1 MAVSLMPKPFKYFIV
16 YNNGVDELELTT
28 DPKGWQEHSIGFS
41 RSEDFGNNVE
51 VVVPLSFSGSGRI
64 LLKSLYEAAGV
75 FAKASIRIEKREN
88 DWSMVEF
95 YVYRLNFKS
104 YKDNLRFVEID
115 GIEDGLLSKFQTY
128 KDTQYEIPLPT
139 VNKEFLE
146 YTGASVTK
154 KNLIQC
160 LYGSI
165 QNYEKEGI
173 GEDVYLLKGSR
184 AVRTYNDSLVFTD
197 PNGEPFQTMTFR
209 CVKAVDFTAKVVLK
223 LKVTANGTLFNPAS
237 GKIKIVKH
245 NSSYASPTVI
255 ATYSPEYTYAGSSKR
270 LDVFTTNTTQ
280 AFTLNVGDYVSIAYY
295 AESPKPY
302 DGISVDDAFDAYF
315 EISNLTASAYIAQ
328 KIEVF
333 SYEWLIEQLLTK
345 IGGDATP
352 TFLCDITYPDF
363 TPMLSATPC
372 IRNMGSL
379 VGTGKIKT
387 SLSDVLKSFNCLH
400 KIGIDI
406 SGNTFTISS
415 RNSFYLNESAG
426 LITANNIVVS
436 HDEKHQFSK
445 ITAGYSVDK
454 QNEDSDLVFPF
465 NCKKEFEIQD
475 SQSENEID
483 LVNPFKGDC
492 YDIDAYIA
500 DTLAQA
506 DNSDAC
512 ELMVFATKLNQGV
525 IEASFAT
532 YANDVQNSNS
542 ETLLIFWDVMPPVL
556 VDPFIIVESNHAQ
569 GFGWGLPYLDYQF
582 ENTQAFYRVKIK
594 VDVETDSRDGVIG
607 AGFGLIAGFVDSAAY
622 VYSDVETRGEYS
634 YLREIDIILESYI
647 GDGGDFTSPQIEF
660 DLKDKTSVV
669 FNEFSFSAT
678 LLSDGDVYANHK
690 LYREHTITDFDVS
703 AATVYNV
710 PITPKRILQK
720 HLDYISISNYGNQKD
735 ISFVNTD
742 FISAITSKCDY
753 EATTVTE
760 NAAVTD
766 VTPMFLP
773 ALIECDTV
781 QLLDSVT
788 AFKARKY
795 KYLQV
800 QDEKTGKIYEG
811 WINIITFAPT
821 KDKSQKLIMQA
832 KSI

>member
-1 MAVSLMPKPFKYFIV
+1 MAVSPMPKPFRYFIA
-16 YNNGVDELELTT
+16 YGNEELELTT

-51 VVVPLSFSGSGRI
+51 VVVPLSFSGSGRT
-64 LLKSLYEAAGV
+64 LLKSLYEAESV

-88 DWSMVEF
+88 DWSMAEF

-139 VNKEFLE
+139 ANKEFLE

-165 QNYEKEGI
+165 QSYEKEDI
-173 GEDVYLLKGSR
+173 GEDVYLLKGNR
-184 AVRTYNDSLVFTD
+184 AVRTYNDSLIFTD

-245 NSSYASPTVI
+245 NASYASPTVI
-255 ATYSPEYTYAGSSKR
+255 STYSPANTYIAASKR
-270 LDVFTTNTTQ
+270 LDVFTVDTTQ
-280 AFTLNVGDYVSIAYY
+280 AFTLDAGDYVSVAYY

-302 DGISVDDAFDAYF
+302 DDISVDDAFDAYF
-315 EISNLTASAYIAQ
+315 EISNLTTSAYIAQ

-333 SYEWLIEQLLTK
+333 SYEWLIEQLLIK

-352 TFLCDITYPDF
+352 AFLCDITYSDF

-372 IRNMGSL
+372 IRNMGSI

-445 ITAGYSVDK
+445 ITTGYSVDK

-465 NCKKEFEIQD
+465 NCKKEFEVQD
-475 SQSENEID
+475 TQSENEID

-492 YDIDAYIA
+492 YGIDAYIA

-512 ELMVFATKLNQGV
+512 ELMIFATTPMLSDTDFAVNAEATEVFDNSGSQPVQVQGGV
-525 IEASFAT
+525 T
-532 YANDVQNSNS
+532 YQIPDTIRKYDS
-542 ETLLIFWDVMPPVL
+542 
-556 VDPFIIVESNHAQ
+556 
-569 GFGWGLPYLDYQF
+569 
-582 ENTQAFYRVKIK
+582 KIK
-594 VDVETDSRDGVIG
+594 VYATTSTDDNFTPIGFTIEVREQGLLVETFSGSTVPNPLGYTTASEIQANANIDVTYIQNYE
-607 AGFGLIAGFVDSAAY
+607 IAEFTTSTFMSVSSESY
-622 VYSDVETRGEYS
+622 FVYSS
-634 YLREIDIILESYI
+634 AKEIGKE
-647 GDGGDFTSPQIEF
+647 
-660 DLKDKTSVV
+660 
-669 FNEFSFSAT
+669 
-678 LLSDGDVYANHK
+678 
-690 LYREHTITDFDVS
+690 LYRDHTITDFDGS

-720 HLDYISISNYGNQKD
+720 HLDYISISNYGSQKD

-742 FISAITSKCDY
+742 FISAITSKCGY

-781 QLLDSVT
+781 QILDSVT